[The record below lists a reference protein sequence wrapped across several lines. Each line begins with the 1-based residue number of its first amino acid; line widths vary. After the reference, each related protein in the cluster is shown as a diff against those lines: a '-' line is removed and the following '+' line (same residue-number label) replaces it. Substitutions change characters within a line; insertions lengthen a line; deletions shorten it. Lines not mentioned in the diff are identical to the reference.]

1 VNYNRTGEK
10 MSGGY
15 TGMIT
20 DPQLKYIRDLVAQR
34 NLASL
39 NDAQRA
45 FLADTSSDN
54 LGRLTK
60 KQASDVIKALLDCP
74 KKVAEQP
81 RPLIPGPTDFEQVNP
96 PSSTVP
102 QPEETAGRESPAV
115 KQDEVEPG
123 YFFIVDP
130 TDQKEKFFRVSKGK
144 DRWEGW
150 TFLSVQASDFFYPIR
165 NVKHREAVLAEI
177 AKDPVNAMNQYGIRL
192 GRCGV
197 CNRTLTDV
205 DSRLKGIGP
214 ICAARLYGQASQD
227 ELDLLNT
234 LGLTT
239 TTE

>member
-1 VNYNRTGEK
+1 
-10 MSGGY
+10 MSGG
-15 TGMIT
+15 IT
-20 DPQLKYIRDLVAQR
+20 DPQLKYIRDLIAGR
-34 NLASL
+34 SLASL
-39 NDAQRA
+39 TVDQQS
-45 FLADTSSDN
+45 FLADTSDSN

-81 RPLIPGPTDFEQVNP
+81 RPLIPGPTDFTQA

-102 QPEETAGRESPAV
+102 NVEEAAGRETPGV
-115 KQDEVEPG
+115 KQDGVEPG
-123 YFFIVDP
+123 YFFITDP
-130 TDQKEKFFRVSKGK
+130 TDMKEKFFRVSKGK

-150 TFLSVQASDFFYPIR
+150 TFLSVQASDFFYPIK

-177 AKDPVNAMNQYGIRL
+177 AKDPVNAMNEYGIRL

-205 DSRLKGIGP
+205 DSRLRGIGP
-214 ICAARLYGQASQD
+214 ICAARLFGQASDD

-234 LGLTT
+234 LGLINN
-239 TTE
+239 E